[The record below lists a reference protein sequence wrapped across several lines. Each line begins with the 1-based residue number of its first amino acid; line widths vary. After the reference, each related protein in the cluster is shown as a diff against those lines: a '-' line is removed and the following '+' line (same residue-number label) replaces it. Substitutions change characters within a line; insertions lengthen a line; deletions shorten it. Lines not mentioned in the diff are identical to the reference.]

1 MKYLVTGGL
10 GFIGSNF
17 IKSIS
22 SNDSQILNID
32 KNTYASNDPKHSQK
46 NLINISNVHFCLS
59 DQVKTIKTIIDFNP
73 DIIVNFA
80 AESHVDRSIESPKSF
95 IESNIISTFNLLE
108 SFRALLKKKNN
119 NLKKMIHI
127 STDEVYGSLKK
138 SDPAFT
144 ENSLISPSSP
154 YAASKSSSDLLVKA
168 WFKTYGIPVIITNC
182 SNNYGPF
189 QNPEKLIPNIIYR
202 IINNLPIEIYGD
214 GKNVRDWIYV
224 EDHVKAIK
232 EVIQKG
238 KVGETYNIGGECEL
252 SNNEIAK
259 ILIDKTSQALGLDAN
274 QIKSNL
280 NYVTDRPGHDFRYA
294 MDISK
299 IRSKIGWSPK
309 YNFEGGI
316 DRTIDWYI
324 NYFNSDW
331 YDKKNDFKRIGVI
344 N

>member
-1 MKYLVTGGL
+1 MKYLITGGL

-17 IKSIS
+17 INSIS
-22 SNDSQILNID
+22 SNDSKILNID
-32 KNTYASNDPKHSQK
+32 KNTYASNDPKYCQK
-46 NLINISNVHFCLS
+46 SLNNISNVQFCLS
-59 DQVKTIKTIIDFNP
+59 DQDKTIKSIIDFNP

-80 AESHVDRSIESPKSF
+80 AESHVDRSIESPQSF

-108 SFRALLKKKNN
+108 SFRTLLKKKNN

-144 ENSLISPSSP
+144 ESSKINPSSP
-154 YAASKSSSDLLVKA
+154 YAASKSSSDLLVKS

-224 EDHVKAIK
+224 EDHVNAIK
-232 EVIQKG
+232 EVIRIG

-252 SNNEIAK
+252 SNNAIAK
-259 ILIDKTSQALGLDAN
+259 ILIEKTSQALGLDEHK
-274 QIKSNL
+274 IKKNL
-280 NYVTDRPGHDFRYA
+280 TYVMDRPGHDFRYA
-294 MDISK
+294 MNISK

-309 YNFEGGI
+309 YNFESGI

-324 NYFNSDW
+324 KYFNSDW
-331 YDKKNDFKRIGVI
+331 FDKKNDFKRIGVI

>member
-22 SNDSQILNID
+22 SNGSQILNID
-32 KNTYASNDPKHSQK
+32 KNTYASNDPKHCQK
-46 NLINISNVHFCLS
+46 NLNNISNVNFCLS
-59 DQVKTIKTIIDFNP
+59 DQDKINKAVIDFNP

-80 AESHVDRSIESPKSF
+80 AESHVDRSIESPKNF

-119 NLKKMIHI
+119 LKKMIHI
-127 STDEVYGSLKK
+127 STDEVYGSLKE

-144 ENSLISPSSP
+144 ENSLINPSSP
-154 YAASKSSSDLLVKA
+154 YAASKSSSDLLVKS

-189 QNPEKLIPNIIYR
+189 QNPEKLIPNIIYK

-224 EDHVKAIK
+224 EDHINAIK

-238 KVGETYNIGGECEL
+238 EIGETYNIGGECEL

-259 ILIDKTSQALGLDAN
+259 IVIKKTSQFLSLDEN
-274 QIKSNL
+274 KIIRNI

-294 MDISK
+294 MNISK
-299 IRSKIGWSPK
+299 IKSEIGWSPK
-309 YNFEGGI
+309 YKFEVGI
-316 DRTIDWYI
+316 DATLNWYI
-324 NYFNSDW
+324 NYFNSNW
-331 YDKKNDFKRIGVI
+331 FDKKNDFKRVGVI

>member
-32 KNTYASNDPKHSQK
+32 KNTYASNDPKHCQK
-46 NLINISNVHFCLS
+46 NLSNISNVHFCLS

-80 AESHVDRSIESPKSF
+80 AESHVDRSIESPQSF

-154 YAASKSSSDLLVKA
+154 YAASKSSSDLLVKS

-202 IINNLPIEIYGD
+202 IIKNLPIEIYGD

-224 EDHVKAIK
+224 EDHVNAIK
-232 EVIQKG
+232 EVIRKG

-274 QIKSNL
+274 KIISNL
-280 NYVTDRPGHDFRYA
+280 TYVTDRPGHDFRYA
-294 MDISK
+294 MNISK

-316 DRTIDWYI
+316 DRTIEWYI

-331 YDKKNDFKRIGVI
+331 YDKKSDFKRIGVI